1 MNLQRRIR
9 CELHL
14 CQLLPVNELQCNV
27 VQLLQLQRN
36 PYIVEPVGSATGDR
50 VTFVCVFSARTVDT
64 VETDPNRLQS
74 LQVEVRKVGG
84 PLSPSETLI
93 PSNKR
98 FPYWAADTVLR
109 VYLHI
114 MRLNAGQTAGIR
126 CQSQEVMEITLQSE
140 TNMANRSWGFR
151 EPGGQ
156 GSGRAHSHVLSETW
170 DSHVLPREILKYVW
184 IYFPLKMTTFEQF

>member
-1 MNLQRRIR
+1 MWTPLVSTLASQWTA
-9 CELHL
+9 
-14 CQLLPVNELQCNV
+14 VQC
-27 VQLLQLQRN
+27 
-36 PYIVEPVGSATGDR
+36 SATVTVTKESIHWRTGWFRDGRSGHFR
-50 VTFVCVFSARTVDT
+50 VCSAHVLLM
-64 VETDPNRLQS
+64 ETDPNRLQS

-84 PLSPSETLI
+84 PLSPPETLI
-93 PSNKR
+93 PSDKR
-98 FPYWAADTVLR
+98 FPYWAADTVLC

-156 GSGRAHSHVLSETW
+156 GSGRAHSHALSETW
-170 DSHVLPREILKYVW
+170 DSHVLPREIPKDVW
-184 IYFPLKMTTFEQF
+184 IYFLMKMTTFEQF